1 MVVSLADP
9 INWIA
14 LLLPVPWVALLVC
27 HHTRK
32 TGRTRKACLLWTL
45 GSFFLFPIVP
55 IVYIVTR
62 SVTGT
67 KTSLKTIIPSI
78 TGASDAAPFRKGIT
92 GYWDIGPVPH
102 GTGELTFI
110 VNRFAGQE
118 GPWIFTVSL
127 EPSG

>member
-14 LLLPVPWVALLVC
+14 LLLPVPVVALLVC

-32 TGRTRKACLLWTL
+32 TGRSRKACLWWTI

-62 SVTGT
+62 RGT
-67 KTSLKTIIPSI
+67 KTRDLPENDNNLDY
-78 TGASDAAPFRKGIT
+78 GRK
-92 GYWDIGPVPH
+92 
-102 GTGELTFI
+102 
-110 VNRFAGQE
+110 
-118 GPWIFTVSL
+118 
-127 EPSG
+127 